1 MASKYDELSGKG
13 DILTVTPYGML
24 MDILIITKVKV
35 YLDHLGQYS
44 LEKIFWKKLN
54 RDLYKELVAM
64 SEYMDNIII
73 VGKEGE

>member
-24 MDILIITKVKV
+24 MDVLIITKVKV

-54 RDLYKELVAM
+54 RDLYKELIEM
-64 SEYMDNIII
+64 SEYMDNIIFI
-73 VGKEGE
+73 GKEGK